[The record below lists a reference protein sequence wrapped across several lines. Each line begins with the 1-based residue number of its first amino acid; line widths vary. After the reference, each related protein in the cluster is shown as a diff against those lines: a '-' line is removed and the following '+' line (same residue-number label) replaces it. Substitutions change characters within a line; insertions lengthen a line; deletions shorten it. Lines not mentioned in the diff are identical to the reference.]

1 MSWYHQWSDGLKKRA
16 CRYLLQRYLGQFL
29 EEKLSLDQLEVNVF
43 NGTGSVSN
51 VSLDVQALN
60 DLGEKKNLPIEF
72 VDGFLAEISVSIPW
86 ATLLTDSIFIEVTG
100 LQITIQPRQRVD
112 NGESMLESVW
122 SSMASSMQL
131 AAECFQQDSALQDEK
146 GLENENTMEGVEIF
160 AQTIESVLTRV
171 KIKFIDTTLRLE
183 HLPKGGKNGI
193 ALEIR
198 VKRIEY
204 CDETSDDGSETED
217 KKMPMFSI
225 KKFHCDGICFYTDE
239 FPVESR
245 TFSRSVL
252 LEESD
257 MSRSCNKDRI
267 EPIPILICKLSGVQE
282 IRLKSKNVENITP
295 GPKFDLEFSFGSLSL
310 FLSPRQL
317 HLLTEIIHSLSTPH
331 IQDTSNVKYKKSGDK
346 MLTPEDYKKIEQ
358 DLNDKLNIQGACNIN
373 KTVLGKGWVSNSMEE
388 SYEEFFPFGAKS
400 SQSAS
405 LYSNNTDV
413 SWETSASTVYN
424 SKADVLHS
432 YTSSNLGMYH
442 DKLEK
447 GNASDYE
454 LSGEITAFH
463 FRLSSIAVVIL
474 HEDILTF
481 GVDTYT
487 LTPSS
492 VSTMNNLSVQFF
504 DHLGKCGIFGGSN
517 KDFESSKISFLDA
530 CNLDHIRIM
539 GGAII
544 VEGKEGGNLY
554 NRFCNTRISLANF
567 EILECLIEPNSEKP
581 EYVELLKF
589 MKNSQ
594 KCPIEPHYPISN
606 QPDLKVYIVQNKKTR
621 PSHISTKTEVTFTL
635 QQCLCEIDLSLYDRL
650 SSILTSQPLCHTD
663 FVSKGFPKN
672 TPFYEAFENAT
683 IREHHISLKIQCPF
697 FVLKFRFPI
706 PDLRPDVEKG
716 RHPWWKRSI
725 RKDVLYV
732 NLDDPIFQTE
742 INYLGAFL
750 DYNLQCSRITLLFQE
765 GDSNVPVPFMYSAPK
780 DANESGQHHIYEFPR
795 LSIKLSSPKTI
806 DEMEDNG
813 EKDDSN
819 GLTCSFM
826 ETPIKEPSPF
836 TSRRF
841 VYKSNPSGNAAGEG
855 EEIIIPA
862 SKEDLNKFINDSL
875 ENSNIQIDVILPY
888 IHVDFSS
895 KHLYEVLYNRF
906 SSDISLWQSSALK
919 VTPIN
924 LNSDPDNIFPSGF
937 NGKSFSLCK
946 SGLQL
951 GEFDDDFVHSGYQP
965 ASSDE
970 KPIYKFNQQSHLA
983 FKIQINSGYLNICPN
998 LKDAIGNIVP
1008 DKHGQLQFT
1017 LDKANIFSVSNYKGT
1032 LQKNYVC
1039 FQVENIRMMHQAVV
1053 ENNSRNSDSYLKDI
1067 IYKSKEG
1074 MLHNKVDILQTNK
1087 PDMFTAAI
1095 SSSIDSRKVKTIR
1108 VACGINGATLRHYVS
1123 PSEHSWLTQLLDFF
1137 DVVDYPVKG
1146 YDSPQAITELHFN
1159 LEDSAVDYRPK
1170 YLKTQSVIYF
1180 GNFSISSNIA
1190 ARTKTSTLRFIA
1202 EETNLFISEKCSK
1215 HVDDINLRKDYIS
1228 VIDLGLFELSLRLS
1242 DQPNLPKVDLKAS
1255 SDILNIRTCADSAC
1269 SLAQLINYYAL
1280 NGDMNVTE
1288 QEEENKSTEPYL
1300 EKTSES
1306 DDTDPSSPS
1315 RGEVQGMMEDAMK
1328 EITTDNESA
1337 KLFDQEEND
1346 EVEVFYFPDEGK
1358 QVENKECVF
1367 DWAAGD
1373 VDSENEFCFVD
1384 HESAETLPSA
1394 DSPPVIHMLT
1404 DDPIVII
1411 ENHFSVSPGKTDH
1424 LLAPKHYPPPV
1435 YKYTLSDIN
1444 VVWHMFGGN
1453 DFSCST
1459 VARKNISFDLTDNNK
1474 SSVEIKTEI
1483 DPFVIQSKKIC
1494 SAKYCKNANKH
1505 TRNKSRNNKWYV
1517 VGGQNRKHDVLM
1529 QLNFSKLSF
1538 QHEIYPEKAT
1548 QASRQVL
1555 LIHNFEISDKLKSS
1569 EINKFLYQYSSE
1581 TNPRQSNANMIMV
1594 KAVHLRPDT
1603 RRDVQ
1608 ETCLKIS
1615 MLPLRLNI
1623 DQDSIEFL
1631 IDFLYKL
1638 SVMNTKENSK
1648 KDLSLDSSGK
1658 KNPKCKVHGDY
1669 YKDPQSTRTQ
1679 TEEETASENTSK
1691 SQSSPLYIKN
1701 FVFSPEVPIRI
1712 DYVGKRVDMSHGP
1725 MAGIIMGL
1733 GQLNCLQ
1740 IKLKR
1745 LSYKQGLLG
1754 LDRLIKYACDEW
1766 VHDITKTQIP
1776 NLIGG
1781 VGPMH
1786 ALFQLFAGIKDLF
1799 WLPIEQYQKDGR
1811 IFRGI
1816 QRGANSFTTSTVIA
1830 ALELTARIVQ
1840 AIQSI
1845 AEAAFDMVSPGPS
1858 VRRIHGTN
1866 SKKPHK
1872 YSHPADIREGVTNAY
1887 ALVKEGL
1894 EETAETLVRVAS
1906 AEAEQKGAVGAV
1918 GGVLRQI
1925 PPSMVAPIIIASAA
1939 TSNLIGGVRN
1949 QLAPDSRREASFKW
1963 KNNDT

>member
-86 ATLLTDSIFIEVTG
+86 ATLLTDSIFIEVSG

-131 AAECFQQDSALQDEK
+131 AAECFQQDSTLQDETV
-146 GLENENTMEGVEIF
+146 LENENTMEGVEIF

-193 ALEIR
+193 AVEIR
-198 VKRIEY
+198 IKIIEY
-204 CDETSDDGSETED
+204 CDETSDEGNDSED

-257 MSRSCNKDRI
+257 MSRSCNKEKI
-267 EPIPILICKLSGVQE
+267 EPVPILICKLSGVQE
-282 IRLKSKNVENITP
+282 IRLKSKKLENITP
-295 GPKFDLEFSFGSLSL
+295 GPKFDLDFSFGSLSL

-317 HLLTEIIHSLSTPH
+317 HLLIEIVHSLSIPH

-346 MLTPEDYKKIEQ
+346 MLTSEDYKKIEQ
-358 DLNDKLNIQGACNIN
+358 DLNDKLNLQGACNIN

-388 SYEEFFPFGAKS
+388 SYEEFFPFGARC

-405 LYSNNTDV
+405 LYSNNTDM

-424 SKADVLHS
+424 SKADLHS
-432 YTSSNLGMYH
+432 YASSNLGMYH

-447 GNASDYE
+447 GKSSDYE
-454 LSGEITAFH
+454 LCGEITAFH
-463 FRLSSIAVVIL
+463 LRLSSIAVVIL

-492 VSTMNNLSVQFF
+492 VSTLNNLSIQFF
-504 DHLGKCGIFGGSN
+504 DQIGKGGIFGGSN
-517 KDFESSKISFLDA
+517 KDFEFSKASFLNA

-539 GGAII
+539 GAAII
-544 VEGKEGGNLY
+544 VEGKEGGSLY
-554 NRFCNTRISLANF
+554 NRFCNTRISVANF
-567 EILECLIEPNSEKP
+567 ELLECLIEPNSGKP

-594 KCPIEPHYPISN
+594 ECPIEAHYPISN

-621 PSHISTKTEVTFTL
+621 PSHISTKTEVTFSL

-650 SSILTSQPLCHTD
+650 SSLLNGQPLCHTD
-663 FVSKGFPKN
+663 FISKGFPKN
-672 TPFYEAFENAT
+672 TPFYEAFENTT
-683 IREHHISLKIQCPF
+683 IIDHHISLKIQCPF

-706 PDLRPDVEKG
+706 PDLRPDIDKG

-725 RKDVLYV
+725 RKDVLYI
-732 NLDDPIFQTE
+732 NLVDPIFQTE
-742 INYLGAFL
+742 INYLGAFV

-765 GDSNVPVPFMYSAPK
+765 GDSNVPVPFLYSAPK
-780 DANESGQHHIYEFPR
+780 DANESVQHHFYEFPR
-795 LSIKLSSPKTI
+795 LSIKLSSPKAI

-813 EKDDSN
+813 EKDDAN

-836 TSRRF
+836 TSKRF
-841 VYKSNPSGNAAGEG
+841 VKSNPSDNASEG
-855 EEIIIPA
+855 EEIITP
-862 SKEDLNKFINDSL
+862 SNKEDLNKFINDSL
-875 ENSNIQIDVILPY
+875 ENSSIQIDVILPY

-924 LNSDPDNIFPSGF
+924 LSSDSDNIFPSGF
-937 NGKSFSLCK
+937 IGKSFSLCK

-951 GEFDDDFVHSGYQP
+951 GDFDDEFVHSGYHPTSLDQ
-965 ASSDE
+965 

-998 LKDAIGNIVP
+998 LKDSSGNIVP

-1017 LDKANIFSVSNYKGT
+1017 LDKANIFSVNNYKGT

-1039 FQVENIRMMHQAVV
+1039 FQVENMRMMHQPVV
-1053 ENNSRNSDSYLKDI
+1053 ENTHKNSDSYLKDI

-1074 MLHNKVDILQTNK
+1074 MLHNKVDVSQTNTK

-1095 SSSIDSRKVKTIR
+1095 SSSIDSRRVKTIC

-1123 PSEHSWLTQLLDFF
+1123 QSEHSWLTQLLDFF

-1146 YDSPQAITELHFN
+1146 YDSPQALTELHFN

-1170 YLKTQSVIYF
+1170 YLKTQCVIYF
-1180 GNFSISSNIA
+1180 GNFSIISSMSAKIKSS
-1190 ARTKTSTLRFIA
+1190 RLRFIA

-1215 HVDDINLRKDYIS
+1215 HIDINLRNDYIS
-1228 VIDLGLFELSLRLS
+1228 VIDLGLFDLSLQLN
-1242 DQPNLPKVDLKAS
+1242 DQPDLPKVDLRAS
-1255 SDILNIRTCADSAC
+1255 SDILNIRTCVDSAC
-1269 SLAQLINYYAL
+1269 SLAQLIKYYAS
-1280 NGDMNVTE
+1280 NGDMNVIQ
-1288 QEEENKSTEPYL
+1288 QEEENQSTDPYL

-1328 EITTDNESA
+1328 EITSDIESV
-1337 KLFDQEEND
+1337 KVSDQEVND

-1358 QVENKECVF
+1358 KFEGKECVF

-1373 VDSENEFCFVD
+1373 IDSESEFCFVD
-1384 HESAETLPSA
+1384 HESAA
-1394 DSPPVIHMLT
+1394 DYPNPNSPPIVRILT
-1404 DDPIVII
+1404 NDPIVII
-1411 ENHFSVSPGKTDH
+1411 DNYFTVSPGKIDH
-1424 LLAPKHYPPPV
+1424 LLAPKHYPSPV
-1435 YKYTLSDIN
+1435 YIYTLSDIN

-1453 DFSCST
+1453 DFSCTT
-1459 VARKNISFDLTDNNK
+1459 VAKKNISFDLTDNNK
-1474 SSVEIKTEI
+1474 SSIEINTET
-1483 DPFVIQSKKIC
+1483 DPFGVGYKKTC
-1494 SAKYCKNANKH
+1494 SAKYCKNGKNA
-1505 TRNKSRNNKWYV
+1505 RNKRNKKWYV

-1529 QLNFSKLSF
+1529 QLNFSKLRF
-1538 QHEIYPEKAT
+1538 QHEIYPEKTT

-1555 LIHNFEISDKLKSS
+1555 LIHNFEICDKLKSS

-1581 TNPRQSNANMIMV
+1581 TKPLQSNANMIMV

-1638 SVMNTKENSK
+1638 SVMNTKQNPK
-1648 KDLSLDSSGK
+1648 KGLSHHPSGK
-1658 KNPKCKVHGDY
+1658 KYNPKCQLHDN
-1669 YKDPQSTRTQ
+1669 YKDQQSNRTQ
-1679 TEEETASENTSK
+1679 TDEEMTSENISK
-1691 SQSSPLYIKN
+1691 SHSSPLYIKK

-1745 LSYKQGLLG
+1745 LSYKHGLLG

-1766 VHDITKTQIP
+1766 IHDITKTQIP
-1776 NLIGG
+1776 SLIGG

-1858 VRRIHGTN
+1858 VRRIHGTK
-1866 SKKPHK
+1866 SKKPHR

-1918 GGVLRQI
+1918 GGVLRQL

-1963 KNNDT
+1963 KNNET